1 MYLHNKQSFDQKKMR
16 TITKFHQTNAL
27 LAIALMLMSFS
38 VFAVAVRSPDTD
50 IIPMKG
56 APTDITGL
64 TMEEIVGNIH
74 RE

>member
-1 MYLHNKQSFDQKKMR
+1 MSM
-16 TITKFHQTNAL
+16 L
-27 LAIALMLMSFS
+27 LSIV
-38 VFAVAVRSPDTD
+38 VFTAAVGSPDTES
-50 IIPMKG
+50 IPMKG

>member
-1 MYLHNKQSFDQKKMR
+1 M
-16 TITKFHQTNAL
+16 L
-27 LAIALMLMSFS
+27 LSIV
-38 VFAVAVRSPDTD
+38 VFTAAARSPETES
-50 IIPMKG
+50 IPMKG